1 MKNNY
6 DLILNFEKNDG
17 EPLTDNDVDSIFNYA
32 SSMVSDIIN
41 DDEVDIRVW
50 KAIISQA
57 VESRRVS

>member
-6 DLILNFEKNDG
+6 DLILNFEKKDG